1 MIGQTVGHYRVVEKL
16 GAGGMG
22 EVYKAQDTKL
32 GRLVALKFL
41 PKGFSTDRLALAR
54 FQREAKTAS
63 TLNHPHIL
71 TVYEIGEEAG
81 TLFIVTELVDGLS
94 LRQLLREPIST
105 EKAMNFARQ
114 ILEGLSAAHHAGIVH
129 RDLKP
134 ENIMVR
140 SDGYLKL
147 LDFGLAKEMP
157 PKTDRDE
164 NRTEKT
170 ALTQPGLMVGT
181 VRYMSP
187 EQILGDSLDQRSDL
201 FSFGVILYEM
211 LCGKYPWR
219 GSSTVEFLHAILH
232 DTPQPISG
240 ETAKA
245 HSELCIVLE
254 KALEKKPSGR
264 YQSADEFLAA
274 LTGRAEPIGAS
285 VDVSAS
291 SLAVLPF
298 LFFGEIPER
307 ESLSLGFADALITTL
322 GNLEDL
328 VVPPTS
334 AILNYAGG
342 SDPLAACRALRVRHV
357 LQGNI
362 QRLGTHWR
370 VSVQLYDA
378 EARKITLAEKY
389 DFTLLDIFEI
399 QDEIGKRVAETLS
412 RRFRRGSVKARDR
425 YTTDP
430 GAYAEFLEGLR
441 ESYSENL
448 ESLNKAIAALE
459 RAVKA
464 APEFALAHATL
475 SYVCTG
481 KYFGFE
487 PRREWIEK
495 AELHCQRAI
504 ELDPDLPEGHPAKA
518 YILWSQARNF
528 RHVEAIEEIQKGL
541 ALQPNLDHAHN
552 RLGTI
557 CAHIGRFKEAQRA
570 FEKAREVNPQNFL
583 NHNIAQSYLW
593 SGDLRRAEKELEVWE
608 RESPTNKYLLWFRP
622 QPALYR
628 GDLKTAK
635 EHIDRGTELLPD
647 EPLMISLQAML
658 HALHGEGAAALEYLH
673 RACESPRSFG
683 HTHHTHYQI
692 ACTYALL
699 GERARALEW
708 LEKTVDGGF
717 ACWPL
722 FRSDPTLESLRTSEG
737 FVSLVTRLE
746 REFGDF
752 KMDPL

>member
-1 MIGQTVGHYRVVEKL
+1 MIGQTIGHYRVVEKL

-22 EVYKAQDTKL
+22 EIYKAQDSKL

-41 PKGFSTDRLALAR
+41 PKDFSTDQLALQR

-63 TLNHPHIL
+63 SLNHPHIL

-81 TLFIVTELVDGLS
+81 TLFIVTELVDGLT
-94 LRQLLREPIST
+94 LRQLLREPISV
-105 EKAMNFARQ
+105 EKAVNFARQ
-114 ILEGLSAAHHAGIVH
+114 ILEALSAAHHAGIVH

-140 SDGYLKL
+140 SDGYVKL
-147 LDFGLAKEMP
+147 LDFGLAKEISRE
-157 PKTDRDE
+157 TAREDG
-164 NRTEKT
+164 TEKT
-170 ALTQPGLMVGT
+170 ALTQAGLMVGT
-181 VRYMSP
+181 VRYMAP
-187 EQILGDSLDQRSDL
+187 EQILGDSPDLRSDL
-201 FSFGVILYEM
+201 FSFGIIFYEM
-211 LCGKYPWR
+211 LCGRYPWR

-232 DTPQPISG
+232 DDPQPIS
-240 ETAKA
+240 EDAAKVRND
-245 HSELCIVLE
+245 LRIVLE
-254 KALEKKPSGR
+254 KALEKKPSSR
-264 YQSADEFLAA
+264 YQSADEFLEA
-274 LTGRAEPIGAS
+274 LTGSAETIGPSMDA
-285 VDVSAS
+285 SAS

-298 LFFGEIPER
+298 LFLSEIAEK

-322 GNLEDL
+322 GNLEGL
-328 VVPPTS
+328 VVPPTA
-334 AILNYAGG
+334 AILNYPGG

-357 LQGNI
+357 LQGSI

-370 VSVQLYDA
+370 VSVQLFDA
-378 EARKITLAEKY
+378 EARKVTLAEKY
-389 DFTLLDIFEI
+389 DFTLKDIFEI
-399 QDEIGKRVAETLS
+399 QDEIGKRVAEALS
-412 RRFRRGSVKARDR
+412 RRFLRGSVKARDR
-425 YTTDP
+425 YTTDS
-430 GAYAEFLEGLR
+430 GAYADFLEGLR

-459 RAVKA
+459 RSVKA
-464 APEFALAHATL
+464 APDFALAHATL

-504 ELDPDLPEGHPAKA
+504 ELDPDLPEGHPAMA

-528 RHVEAIEEIQKGL
+528 RHVEAIAEIQKGL

-570 FEKAREVNPQNFL
+570 FEKARLVNPQNIS

-593 SGDLRRAEKELEVWE
+593 SGDLARAEKELEVWE
-608 RESPTNKYLLWFRP
+608 KESPANKYLLWFRP

-635 EHIDRGTELLPD
+635 EQVDRGAGLLPD

-658 HALHGEGAAALEYLH
+658 HAMRGERGEAFECVH

-692 ACTYALL
+692 ACTYAVL
-699 GERARALEW
+699 GERERALEW

-722 FRSDPTLESLRTSEG
+722 FLSDPTLENLHKSKELINLAG
-737 FVSLVTRLE
+737 RLE

-752 KMDPL
+752 EIELF